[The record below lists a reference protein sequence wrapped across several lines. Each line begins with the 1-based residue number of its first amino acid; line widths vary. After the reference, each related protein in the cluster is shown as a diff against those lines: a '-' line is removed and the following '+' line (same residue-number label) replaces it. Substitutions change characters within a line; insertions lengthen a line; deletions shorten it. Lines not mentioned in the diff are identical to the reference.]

1 MTPQDHHKTLGIM
14 HLIYGGF
21 QTFMMLLV
29 TVVVFAVFMPVMSSL
44 PNRPEEFPLPLF
56 AAVFAVAMAF
66 NLVLGLLPLV
76 AGYALLK
83 RKSWARMAGIISAV
97 ASAMGFPFG
106 TALCVYSLWFF
117 FGEGQAFYK
126 SGEFAGHAR
135 GALNDAS
142 AAFDDAWYAQ
152 ARRERG
158 QQQAPY
164 VPPRRPPD
172 WRGE

>member
-1 MTPQDHHKTLGIM
+1 MTPHDHNKTLGIM

-21 QTFMMLLV
+21 QAFTMLLACII
-29 TVVVFAVFMPVMSSL
+29 VFAVFMPVLSSI
-44 PNRPEEFPLPLF
+44 PNAPEQIPLPLF
-56 AAVFAVAMAF
+56 AAVFAIAF
-66 NLVLGLLPLV
+66 GINLLLGLLSLV

-83 RKSWARMAGIISAV
+83 KKAWARMAGIVSAI
-97 ASAMGFPFG
+97 ASAMSFPFG

-117 FGEGQAFYK
+117 FGEGQGFYSSGAFA
-126 SGEFAGHAR
+126 SR
-135 GALNDAS
+135 GALNDSS

-152 ARRERG
+152 ASRQRE
-158 QQQAPY
+158 QQEAPY